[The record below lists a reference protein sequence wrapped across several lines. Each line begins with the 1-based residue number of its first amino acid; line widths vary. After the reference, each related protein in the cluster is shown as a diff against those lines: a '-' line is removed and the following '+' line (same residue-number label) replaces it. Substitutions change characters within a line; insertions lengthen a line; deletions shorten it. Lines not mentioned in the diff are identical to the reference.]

1 LLRRKL
7 KQMLGPTNAFGVNSN
22 FPGGPSPGNPTGA
35 LRPGDID
42 VLLFGA
48 QPITYNGTP
57 DGFADL
63 AFSIDA
69 YDGSGHLMIG
79 VGPPSNLLWN
89 GVLWNAANTPV
100 SGADFFDNFVPG
112 SYDVT
117 IGNGTGVLTITN
129 APEPGMFALVVLG
142 LICLGFAGIGRQP
155 VSN

>member
-1 LLRRKL
+1 MWPFAGQSHRRIAARRYRRPIIR
-7 KQMLGPTNAFGVNSN
+7 GSTNN
-22 FPGGPSPGNPTGA
+22 
-35 LRPGDID
+35 L
-42 VLLFGA
+42 
-48 QPITYNGTP
+48 QWKP

-100 SGADFFDNFVPG
+100 SGPDFFDNFVPG